1 MTSKAMDCARR
12 AVDSS
17 ALVHLIRPVIAGSAA
32 CAAAA
37 SALRRL
43 RRTRERIVVGLGG
56 RWSSQQAL
64 RASQRLDAIASD
76 SRVVGQFSSWLA
88 APSVAWREARV
99 TRLLVPVLGLDLL
112 ERVRMSGCI
121 ILMAA
126 ITHAVLLAVLGVPVH
141 ALGWWIRAGLV
152 GVCVIVVRW
161 PGPFAAAWR
170 DRYSL
175 AVNVP
180 THADAVGEAPD
191 RGAREP

>member
-1 MTSKAMDCARR
+1 MTGKAMDCARR
-12 AVDSS
+12 AIDSS
-17 ALVHLIRPVIAGSAA
+17 AVVRLIRPVIAGSAV

-37 SALRRL
+37 SALRWL

-99 TRLLVPVLGLDLL
+99 TRLLVPILGLDLL

-121 ILMAA
+121 VLMAV
-126 ITHAVLLAVLGVPVH
+126 ITHAVLLAVLGIPVH
-141 ALGWWIRAGLV
+141 VAGWGIRACLAA
-152 GVCVIVVRW
+152 VCVIVVRW

-175 AVNVP
+175 ALHAP
-180 THADAVGEAPD
+180 THADAVRETLH